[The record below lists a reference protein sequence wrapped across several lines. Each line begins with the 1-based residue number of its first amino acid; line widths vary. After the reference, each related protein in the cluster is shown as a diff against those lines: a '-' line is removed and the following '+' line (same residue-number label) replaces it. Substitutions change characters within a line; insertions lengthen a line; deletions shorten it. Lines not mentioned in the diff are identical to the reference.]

1 MDALA
6 LLCTL
11 HADGPTT
18 LKRLRELDC
27 SALRGLYSLDL
38 ASLAWALESE
48 QGSAR
53 RFLQEGLILLE
64 RMESEECESRPSL
77 EPKAQPA
84 PASTTELE
92 PKRASTDTERSG
104 GSILPLGFVVATAAS
119 PAQSE
124 PRPVHR
130 AAPGTSRSSGRPAG
144 YAAGAQAPKT
154 RAADLPSE
162 LPRNLAA
169 PAGASQSAAPTDS
182 NETPQPSLPQVPAP
196 APPSNPVPAAQPR
209 LHQPESILAHARQD
223 ATPKRVEPR
232 MRLDLNL
239 REGLIEGL
247 NQGVCRALASAGV
260 VTLVELADCANLQ
273 LARRLGVPFAKL
285 LELEL
290 LAQRLLKAP
299 NSVEQATQAV
309 RAKPE
314 SPKPA
319 PARDT
324 QLDTLRPATPPEQ
337 AQPTSSP
344 KIAPPKIAPSEP
356 AQIRPEAPKA
366 GSVIV
371 PLSPRPEHL
380 PARRST
386 DRREPLPKAK
396 PDESKLSQ
404 DTSDSGSAGPFA

>member
-64 RMESEECESRPSL
+64 RIESEEFESGESPQSQV
-77 EPKAQPA
+77 QPA
-84 PASTTELE
+84 PAPSRRFE
-92 PKRASTDTERSG
+92 PEQAGSDVARSNS
-104 GSILPLGFVVATAAS
+104 SILPLGFVHAA
-119 PAQSE
+119 AVNSE
-124 PRPVHR
+124 PKESRQVHR
-130 AAPGTSRSSGRPAG
+130 AGPGTTRSSGRPAG
-144 YAAGAQAPKT
+144 YAAGAQAPKS
-154 RAADLPSE
+154 RPADLP
-162 LPRNLAA
+162 RDLAA
-169 PAGASQSAAPTDS
+169 PVSDS
-182 NETPQPSLPQVPAP
+182 LETPQPALPQVPAP
-196 APPSNPVPAAQPR
+196 SPPSDSVPATRPT
-209 LHQPESILAHARQD
+209 LHQPQSVLAHARQD
-223 ATPKRVEPR
+223 AAPKELESRA
-232 MRLDLNL
+232 RLDPNL

-247 NQGVCRALASAGV
+247 DHEACRALASAGV

-273 LARRLGVPFAKL
+273 LARRLGLPFAKL

-299 NSVEQATQAV
+299 RAVEQATQAQQPKL
-309 RAKPE
+309 A
-314 SPKPA
+314 SPQ
-319 PARDT
+319 PARDRNT
-324 QLDTLRPATPPEQ
+324 PLDSARPAAPQEQ
-337 AQPTSSP
+337 AKQAP
-344 KIAPPKIAPSEP
+344 PPKIAPTGP
-356 AQIRPEAPKA
+356 QDARAEAPQS

-386 DRREPLPKAK
+386 DRREPLPRTK

-404 DTSDSGSAGPFA
+404 DVSESGSAGPFA